1 MFWNHE
7 KRRRHLRQGSV
18 LLIAALGWLPAH
30 AQQDPVYAQYINNP
44 MAINP
49 AFAGSN
55 NRFNANVQY
64 RTQWAGIEANPITL
78 NFNSHMSVFQNKVG
92 VGIQVVQDKIGENT
106 TTEFAGVY
114 SYKIDL
120 NNASFSFGLQT
131 GFVRYTNDPSRVNPY
146 DSGDPLFANLTE
158 TKFNTGAG
166 LLLKSGR
173 YTVGLS
179 VPRLLPTTIS
189 QGGQDI
195 ELYQQHVYLFGQ
207 YTFFINEDWRF
218 KPSTLLRTTS
228 GAPASVDLN
237 ATFNFQELYSAGLF
251 TRNFKT
257 YGLLVQAVFKSM
269 RLGYILEL
277 PSGSDSG
284 LNFTSHE
291 ITLGFSMPVL
301 SFHDRSM
308 IRF

>member
-1 MFWNHE
+1 
-7 KRRRHLRQGSV
+7 
-18 LLIAALGWLPAH
+18 LGWLPAR

-49 AFAGSN
+49 AFTGSN

-64 RTQWAGIEANPITL
+64 RTQWAGIEANPITF

-131 GFVRYTNDPSRVNPY
+131 GFIRYTNDPSRINVL

-166 LLLKSGR
+166 LLLKSDR

-189 QGGQDI
+189 QGGQEI

-207 YTFFINEDWRF
+207 YTLFVNEDWRF
-218 KPSTLLRTTS
+218 KPSTLLRATG